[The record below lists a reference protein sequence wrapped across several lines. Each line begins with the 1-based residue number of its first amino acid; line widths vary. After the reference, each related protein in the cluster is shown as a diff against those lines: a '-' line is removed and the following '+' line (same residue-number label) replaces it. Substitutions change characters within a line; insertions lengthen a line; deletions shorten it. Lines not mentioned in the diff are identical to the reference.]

1 MARWQIPPR
10 FVSVMKFFFM
20 LLAIFAA
27 QGAATLT
34 FADVPPTPA
43 PINFETEVRPILRAY
58 CFDCHG
64 AQEEMEGGLD
74 LRLRR
79 LIVRGGD
86 SGSAIVPGD
95 VNASLL
101 LEKVRAGEMPP
112 TEKKVPSDQI
122 EVLEDWIAA
131 GAPTL
136 RDEPETIG
144 KGLPISEEDRA
155 FWAFQP
161 PRRPSIPSF
170 GSDDRVRTSIDA
182 ILLARLRD
190 TGLTFSPDADKLTLL
205 RRAAFDLTGLPP
217 TAEEI
222 ERFTSDS
229 SPDAYEK
236 LLDRLLASPHYG
248 ERWARHWLDVAGY
261 ADSDGDTGDTV
272 RSYAYKY
279 RDYVIKALNDDK
291 PFDQFIIEQL
301 AGDELA
307 VTPLDQASKPVAANL
322 GPDKIEKLI
331 ATGFLRTAAD
341 GTASSD
347 NPELARNQVIAD
359 TIKIVSSSL
368 LGLTVG
374 CAQCHDHRY
383 DPISQADY
391 YALRA
396 VFEPAFDWQQGWRTP
411 AERLVSLSSDAEREK
426 AAAIEVEVNVIAAQ
440 RAARLA
446 EHISTELEKVLA
458 GFPEVL
464 RDQLRQAYHAAAE
477 ARTPEQ
483 VALLEAHPS
492 VMITPGNLYL
502 YSQDA
507 IKDLAT
513 FDERIA
519 ALRAGKPPEQF
530 LSALIEVPD
539 RRPPTH
545 MFHRGD
551 YRQPRE
557 TVGPADLTIAAP
569 EGKRFL
575 APDDDPSVPTSG
587 RRLAYARHLMNG
599 QHPLV
604 ARVLMNRVWLNHFG
618 RGLVDTPADF
628 GALGMRPTHPELL
641 DLLAI
646 EFAEQ
651 GWSLKRMQKWIM
663 TSTAYR
669 QASSADS
676 RQQAIDSANESY
688 WRMPLRRLDAE
699 SIRDRML
706 FTTGQ
711 LDVTLYGPPV
721 PIEEDATGQVV
732 AGGGVTRRS
741 VYLQV
746 RRSKP
751 VTFLTTFDAP
761 VMEVNCDRRISS
773 TGSPQSLMLMNN
785 DFVLKQAE
793 AFAQRVVKEVP
804 PVAAQLA
811 SAQTPTPPVDWEPQ
825 LVHAWQL
832 AFQRPITAEE
842 LSLSTDFLQRQT
854 ASLRDAQHKTPEQA
868 ALVNLC
874 QQLLASNEFLHVD

>member
-1 MARWQIPPR
+1 
-10 FVSVMKFFFM
+10 MKW
-20 LLAIFAA
+20 LPLVLALVVVLCALTPTGVAEDAPAA
-27 QGAATLT
+27 
-34 FADVPPTPA
+34 V
-43 PINFETEVRPILRAY
+43 NFETEVRPLLRAY
-58 CFDCHG
+58 CLDCHG
-64 AQEEMEGGLD
+64 AQEQAEGGLD

-79 LIVRGGD
+79 LIVQGGD
-86 SGSAIVPGD
+86 SGPAVVPGD
-95 VNASLL
+95 SHASLL
-101 LEKVRAGEMPP
+101 LQRVRAGEMPP
-112 TEKKVPSDQI
+112 TQKKLAPDEI
-122 EVLEDWIAA
+122 ELLQAWIDA

-136 RDEPETIG
+136 RDEPSSIG
-144 KGLPISEEDRA
+144 PGLPISEEDRA

-170 GSDDRVRTSIDA
+170 GSSDRVRSSIDA
-182 ILLARLRD
+182 LLLAAMRDRGLR
-190 TGLTFSPDADKLTLL
+190 FSPDADKATLL
-205 RRAAFDLTGLPP
+205 RRATFDLTGLPP

-222 ERFTSDS
+222 EAFTGDD

-236 LLDRLLASPHYG
+236 VLDRLLATPHYG

-261 ADSDGDTGDTV
+261 ADSDGDSADTV

-279 RDYVIKALNDDK
+279 RDYVIKAFNGDK

-307 VTPLDQASKPVAANL
+307 LASHDPSQGPFPQNL
-322 GPDKIEKLI
+322 KAEQIECLV

-341 GTASSD
+341 CSAASD

-411 AERLVSLSSDAEREK
+411 AQRLISLSTDADREK
-426 AAAIEVEVNVIAAQ
+426 GAAIEAEVAKIAGQ
-440 RAARLA
+440 RQKRLD
-446 EHISTELEKVLA
+446 EHLSTELEKVLA
-458 GFPEVL
+458 SFPDPL
-464 RDQLRQAYHAAAE
+464 RDPLRRAYRTAAE
-477 ARTPEQ
+477 SRSPEQ

-513 FDERIA
+513 FDQRMGE
-519 ALRAGKPPEQF
+519 LRAGKPAEDF
-530 LSALIEVPD
+530 LSALVETPD
-539 RRPPTH
+539 RRPPTPL
-545 MFHRGD
+545 FHRGD
-551 YRQPRE
+551 YRQPKE
-557 TVGPADLTIAAP
+557 AVPPGDLTIAAA
-569 EGKRFL
+569 EGSRFL
-575 APDDDPSVPTSG
+575 VPDDDPSLPTSG
-587 RRLAYARHLMNG
+587 RRLAYARHLTSG
-599 QHPLV
+599 KHPLV

-651 GWSLKRMQKWIM
+651 GWSLKRMHKWIM
-663 TSTAYR
+663 SSTVYL
-669 QASSADS
+669 QSSRADS
-676 RQQAIDSANESY
+676 GQQSIDPANAMY

-706 FTTGQ
+706 WTTGQ
-711 LDVTLYGPPV
+711 LDASLFGPPV
-721 PIEEDATGQVV
+721 PIEEDATGQIV
-732 AGGGVTRRS
+732 ASGGATRRS

-761 VMEVNCDRRISS
+761 VMEVNCERRISS

-785 DFVLKQAE
+785 DFVLQQAD
-793 AFAQRVVKEVP
+793 AFAQRVLKERPLVVAP
-804 PVAAQLA
+804 PGP
-811 SAQTPTPPVDWEPQ
+811 AQTPAPPLVWESQ
-825 LVHAWQL
+825 LALAWRL

-842 LSLSTDFLQRQT
+842 LSLSSAFMERQI
-854 ASLRDAQHKTPEQA
+854 ASLRTAQHKTPEQT
-868 ALVNLC
+868 ALVSLC